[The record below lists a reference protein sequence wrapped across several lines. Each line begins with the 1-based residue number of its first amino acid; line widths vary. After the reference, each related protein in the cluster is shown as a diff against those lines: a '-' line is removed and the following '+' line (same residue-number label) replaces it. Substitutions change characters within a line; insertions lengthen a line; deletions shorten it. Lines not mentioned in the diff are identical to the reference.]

1 MVHTGIIIDARGLAV
16 QQALFPQIFD
26 EEGRALYAPARVQA
40 AIAQQRGFMVYAT
53 AFDSPQIEP
62 RVGKNPLVVR
72 ARRVADHGRVN
83 LIIHQAD
90 ALQLQGSAMLRSL
103 LGQCRVVIVG

>member
-1 MVHTGIIIDARGLAV
+1 
-16 QQALFPQIFD
+16 
-26 EEGRALYAPARVQA
+26 
-40 AIAQQRGFMVYAT
+40 
-53 AFDSPQIEP
+53 
-62 RVGKNPLVVR
+62 LVVR